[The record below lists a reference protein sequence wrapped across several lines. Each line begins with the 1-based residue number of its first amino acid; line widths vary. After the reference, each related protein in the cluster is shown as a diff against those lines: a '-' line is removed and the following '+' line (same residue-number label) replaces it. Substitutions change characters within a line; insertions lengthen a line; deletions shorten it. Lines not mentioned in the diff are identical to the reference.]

1 MRVISGICGGLP
13 LKSLPGLDTR
23 PTTDKVKGSIFS
35 ILFDRVEDKKVLDLF
50 SGSGGMG
57 IEALSRGASSA
68 VMVDSSPK
76 AVKIINENLK
86 FTKLSASVICK
97 GAESYLSSCTEKF
110 DIIFM
115 DPPYFST
122 HISDCMEIIFS
133 RNLLTENG
141 IIVAESDKTE
151 DFSDKIAGFELKDE
165 RFYGRVAVRFYG
177 HLKKN

>member
-23 PTTDKVKGSIFS
+23 PTTDKVKGSIFN
-35 ILFDRVEDKKVLDLF
+35 ILFDEVVGKRVLDLF
-50 SGSGGMG
+50 SGSGGMA
-57 IEALSRGASSA
+57 IEALSRGAKSA

-76 AVKIINENLK
+76 ACQFIKKNLE
-86 FTKLSASVICK
+86 FTKLNASVIYSK
-97 GAESYLSSCTEKF
+97 SETYLSSCNEKF

-115 DPPYFST
+115 DPPYFSS
-122 HISDCMEIIFS
+122 HIKDCLEIISS
-133 RNLLTENG
+133 RNILSENG

-151 DFSDKIAGFELKDE
+151 VFPEKIAGFTLKDE

-177 HLKKN
+177 I